1 VAAEALRGTS
11 PHAKHAPS
19 LWGSGMIAIMR
30 LAAFSAALVAM
41 FAGPAAAQEQ
51 PAAAS
56 QSSDSYKPPARFIGQ
71 DAALKGQKSAPPP
84 AVAAGKAAP
93 GMKTVGL
100 ISIIGESFT
109 VKKIGIMVFGNE
121 EETFPSA
128 GWKIDDRVASSVSR
142 ILKKNFKVKRIGI
155 PVGAYAAFRNGDFFL
170 KSVDDE
176 FAKFV
181 AKYTAGQGCDY
192 YLVVSPGGS
201 QVGSTNQSISGLGVL
216 RSSSAFNSYEHVH
229 ALSSIGVYDS
239 QMKPLRSERG
249 TIGQDTFLAGIKG
262 PHIDLAEAERLPP
275 EPKAAFADP
284 RAQRLAWDLLDKSL
298 AMTVPK
304 LLAAE

>member
-1 VAAEALRGTS
+1 
-11 PHAKHAPS
+11 
-19 LWGSGMIAIMR
+19 MIAIVR
-30 LAAFSAALVAM
+30 FAAFSAALIALLV
-41 FAGPAAAQEQ
+41 GPAIAQEA
-51 PAAAS
+51 PAASS
-56 QSSDSYKPPARFIGQ
+56 QNTDSYKPPARFIGQ
-71 DAALKGQKSAPPP
+71 DAVLKPQKPSPP
-84 AVAAGKAAP
+84 AAAVGKAAT
-93 GMKTVGL
+93 GTKTVGL
-100 ISIIGESFT
+100 ISLIGESFT

-142 ILKKNFKVKRIGI
+142 ILKKNFKVKRIGM
-155 PVGAYAAFRNGDFFL
+155 PAGAYAEFKKGDFFL

-201 QVGSTNQSISGLGVL
+201 QVGSTNQYIAGLGVL
-216 RSSSAFNSYEHVH
+216 RWSNLFSPPEHVH
-229 ALSSIGVYDS
+229 ALSVLTVYDG
-239 QMKPLRSERG
+239 QMKQLRSERG
-249 TIGQDTFLAGIKG
+249 TIGQDTFLVAIKG
-262 PHIDLAEAERLPP
+262 PHLELKDAEMLPP

-284 RAQRLAWDLLDKSL
+284 RAQKLAWDLLDKSL

-304 LLAAE
+304 VLAAE